1 MPSAVSTMA
10 LPDRR
15 TGAAPRRRG
24 AGFTIVEL
32 VVVMVLMGILA
43 AVGAA
48 RFHTRTA
55 YDVSAYAEQVRAMA
69 RYAQKLA
76 IAQNRNVYMVGG
88 PDVFALCYA
97 NTLPC
102 QANRLVVAP
111 AGANS
116 GNATTRTS
124 CVTGGAYAANW
135 YCEGRPSNVTMTP
148 AGGLQSGGMQSGF
161 YFNGLGKPYLPEDL
175 PTNAGAP
182 SQNSSFATTA
192 FTFSGDGASF
202 TVTISPETGYVY

>member
-15 TGAAPRRRG
+15 AGAAPRRYG
-24 AGFTIVEL
+24 AGFTMVEL
-32 VVVMVLMGILA
+32 VVVMVLIGILA

-48 RFHTRTA
+48 RFYTRTA

-76 IAQNRNVYMVGG
+76 IAQNRNVYMVGS

-97 NTLPC
+97 NALPC
-102 QANRLVVAP
+102 PTNRLVVAP

-116 GNATTRTS
+116 GNANTRTY

-148 AGGLQSGGMQSGF
+148 ASGMQSGF
-161 YFNGLGKPYLPEDL
+161 YFNGLGKPYLPGDL
-175 PTNAGAP
+175 PTTAGAP